1 MTYEEFIKFVQSE
14 CVHEAIYEDSERRT
28 ILVITMIDAYSM
40 VNKTQE
46 KETK

>member
-1 MTYEEFIKFVQSE
+1 MTYEEFFKFVQSE
-14 CVHEAIYEDSERRT
+14 CMHEAIYEDSERRT